1 MFGIAMRCS
10 AVTTLSVTLCAL
22 LLTFALPGAAYAVPS
37 YARQTGLA
45 CEACHT
51 VFPQLTPFGRVFKA
65 SGYTLSNTSKVQD
78 VDSLKHYLM
87 SLSDTPPVSVMAVA
101 STSSTAKASDSQS
114 SKTSTDFPQQFS
126 VFYAGEISDN
136 VGAFAQV
143 TYDDQ
148 SGTVGIDN
156 TDIRFADVATFN
168 GHSVIYGIS
177 LNNNPTLQDLWNST
191 PAWGQ
196 PFLTSPVMAGP
207 AAATRIEGAM
217 AQAVAGL
224 SAYVY
229 VDQSIYGEVGA
240 YRSAL
245 QGASVSQN
253 GNLTNNVIS
262 GVAPYW
268 RFAYEADWDQ
278 NSWEVGT
285 FGLDAALQNPT
296 SPALGAI
303 NASLQSGP
311 TDRFLDVGLDTQYQ
325 FIDDDNQITVVGRAI
340 HEGQR
345 LDASFPMGLSN
356 NPSDYIDSADL
367 VGSYFWRRK
376 IGATIGLFNVNG
388 SNDPT
393 YFGSQNGRPDSSWG
407 NVEVDYLP
415 WLNVAI
421 GPPIYGLYEVQ
432 WPNIQ
437 L

>member
-1 MFGIAMRCS
+1 
-10 AVTTLSVTLCAL
+10 
-22 LLTFALPGAAYAVPS
+22 
-37 YARQTGLA
+37 
-45 CEACHT
+45 
-51 VFPQLTPFGRVFKA
+51 
-65 SGYTLSNTSKVQD
+65 
-78 VDSLKHYLM
+78 
-87 SLSDTPPVSVMAVA
+87 
-101 STSSTAKASDSQS
+101 
-114 SKTSTDFPQQFS
+114 
-126 VFYAGEISDN
+126 
-136 VGAFAQV
+136 
-143 TYDDQ
+143 
-148 SGTVGIDN
+148 
-156 TDIRFADVATFN
+156 
-168 GHSVIYGIS
+168 
-177 LNNNPTLQDLWNST
+177 
-191 PAWGQ
+191 
-196 PFLTSPVMAGP
+196 MAGP

-253 GNLTNNVIS
+253 GNQTNNVIS

-268 RFAYEADWDQ
+268 RFAYEANWDQ

-303 NASLQSGP
+303 NASLQSAP
-311 TDRFLDVGLDTQYQ
+311 ADRFLDVGLDTQYQ

-376 IGATIGLFNVNG
+376 IGATIGVFNVNG

-415 WLNVAI
+415 WLNVKL
-421 GPPIYGLYEVQ
+421 GLQYTAYMKFNGVTSNYDGAGRNASDNNLIFGYL
-432 WPNIQ
+432 WVAY
-437 L
+437 